1 MPTDEAEAQMLGSAD
16 LDDMKSEWTLQ
27 GVPPFRAWPFLQC
40 LSGRESLISL
50 SHLCQA
56 ASLCVTCECAL
67 SHLLHK
73 AAVFLVDSSRGV
85 LLRPPC
91 SVNSAVTDLPGG

>member
-27 GVPPFRAWPFLQC
+27 GVPPLRARSCLQC
-40 LSGRESLISL
+40 LSGRERLISL

-56 ASLCVTCECAL
+56 ASLCVTRECAL

-73 AAVFLVDSSRGV
+73 AAVFLMDSSRGV
-85 LLRPPC
+85 LRDPP
-91 SVNSAVTDLPGG
+91 AL